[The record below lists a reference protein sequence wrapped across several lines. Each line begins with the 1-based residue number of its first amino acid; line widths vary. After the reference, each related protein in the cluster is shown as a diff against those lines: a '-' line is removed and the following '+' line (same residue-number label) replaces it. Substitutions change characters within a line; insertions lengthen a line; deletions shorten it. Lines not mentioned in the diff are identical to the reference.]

1 MNIQHL
7 KYAVEVEKT
16 GSITQ
21 AAERLYMS
29 QPNLSKAIRELEST
43 LDMSLFKRSSKGLV
57 ATKKGQ
63 EFLAYAKNILD
74 QIEEMEELYRPDRKK
89 VQRFSVSIPRAS
101 YITHA
106 FTSFVKRLDPAKTID
121 INFHETNSME
131 TINNIAEG
139 ECNLGIIRY
148 HTAHERY
155 YFSLLDEK
163 GMKYKP
169 LLEYIYL
176 ALMSKS
182 HPLASKDTLHY
193 DDLNEY
199 VEIMHGDLMV
209 PFLTVSEMKKT
220 EQTGHSKNRIY
231 VYERGSQFDL
241 LRKVPGT
248 YIWVSPMPAELL
260 ECYDLVQIK
269 CGESEH
275 KYKDLLVYP
284 SDYHFSALDKV
295 FISELFHVRD
305 EILIKQ

>member
-29 QPNLSKAIRELEST
+29 QPNLSKAVRELEST
-43 LDMSLFKRSSKGLV
+43 LGMSLFKRSSKGLV
-57 ATKKGQ
+57 TTKKGK

-74 QIEEMEELYRPDRKK
+74 QIEEIEELYRPDRKN
-89 VQRFSVSIPRAS
+89 VQRFGISVPRAS
-101 YITHA
+101 YIAHA
-106 FTSFVKRLDPAKTID
+106 FTVFINKLDSAKAID
-121 INFHETNSME
+121 INFCETNSME
-131 TINNIAEG
+131 TINSIAEG

-148 HTAHERY
+148 QAAHEKY
-155 YFSLLDEK
+155 FFSLLDDK
-163 GMKYKP
+163 GMKHRP
-169 LLEYIYL
+169 VLEYIYL

-182 HPLASKDTLHY
+182 HPLAAKDTLDYHE
-193 DDLNEY
+193 LNKY
-199 VEIMHGDLMV
+199 IEIMHGDLMV

-220 EQTGHSKNRIY
+220 EQSGRSKNRIY

-241 LRKVPGT
+241 LRKVSGT

-260 ECYDLVQIK
+260 ECYGLVQKK
-269 CGESEH
+269 CDVPDH
-275 KYKDLLVYP
+275 KYKDLLIYP
-284 SDYHFSALDKV
+284 ADYRFSALDKA

-305 EILIKQ
+305 EISIIE